1 MRTTLLRQLRVSERR
16 HGDKYG
22 GAVTPSRGDY
32 PKLLDDC
39 VAIRM
44 GLIAPLPAAVIGRL
58 ARARNHPLERGEKG
72 ISSSA
77 GNARE
82 PSCRTY

>member
-44 GLIAPLPAAVIGRL
+44 GPVVPLSAAVTTAWRRRRTSGRNAERRKLL
-58 ARARNHPLERGEKG
+58 ADR
-72 ISSSA
+72 
-77 GNARE
+77 
-82 PSCRTY
+82 